1 MSEWLRL
8 VYSSGSVQVA
18 GIHLRVCL
26 CVCAPV
32 FCLEAR
38 PPDFL
43 CASWCPD
50 LEWALQWAWPQ
61 TQCVTEQNWEV
72 PISYR
77 NLYSNSITFSIWDD
91 PEMIRLTFTRVFS
104 MKNRFAEQIYR
115 NNMFSL
121 AAVIDLREASRVDSP
136 SKYSFNVTLKCLCL
150 LYTETWPYDFEKSY
164 PTLSHRVS
172 LLGVT
177 VSSISECLGEVELSH
192 PASKRDTCTLVF
204 GYQTAEMGTSKQ
216 WAPKNPTWEKGGLT
230 SSGPGH
236 RREDSK
242 ILPQEEAPS
251 HSLQGL
257 PGDGGTYMLLA
268 MASSFLYSCHIAS
281 GWKGARETVGAWFC
295 QTKGNIFSFTNF
307 CFLVSLK

>member
-1 MSEWLRL
+1 MFVSSLHRDLALWLWEKLSNSEPQSIFTGC
-8 VYSSGSVQVA
+8 YSLLY
-18 GIHLRVCL
+18 LRV
-26 CVCAPV
+26 
-32 FCLEAR
+32 
-38 PPDFL
+38 
-43 CASWCPD
+43 SW
-50 LEWALQWAWPQ
+50 WGG
-61 TQCVTEQNWEV
+61 TVT
-72 PISYR
+72 S
-77 NLYSNSITFSIWDD
+77 
-91 PEMIRLTFTRVFS
+91 
-104 MKNRFAEQIYR
+104 
-115 NNMFSL
+115 
-121 AAVIDLREASRVDSP
+121 
-136 SKYSFNVTLKCLCL
+136 
-150 LYTETWPYDFEKSY
+150 
-164 PTLSHRVS
+164 
-172 LLGVT
+172 
-177 VSSISECLGEVELSH
+177 
-192 PASKRDTCTLVF
+192 ASKRDTCTLVF